1 MRNGARHSP
10 RHGRLLAAVV
20 SIMAAASA
28 FGAAAP
34 AAHGGHGAAAV
45 AAFDGKAAIALS
57 QAAVG
62 RTPRDAVFT
71 TADGRRV
78 RLSDFRGKPVVVS
91 FIYTSCAHV
100 CPATT
105 RHLAKTVRAVR
116 AALGDDS
123 FTVLTIG
130 FDSASDTPA
139 AMERFA
145 RQQNARMAGW
155 EFLSADRATIER
167 VAADLGFLF
176 VESAKGF
183 DHIAQAT
190 VLRADGSVY
199 RQIYGVN
206 FETPML
212 GEPLKELVYDTPP
225 NAPLLSHLNN
235 RVKLFCTVYDA
246 ASDRYVFDYSLFIGL
261 AVGGL
266 SLGSFG
272 FLVVSELR
280 RRPKA

>member
-1 MRNGARHSP
+1 
-10 RHGRLLAAVV
+10 
-20 SIMAAASA
+20 MATASA
-28 FGAAAP
+28 VGAAAP
-34 AAHGGHGAAAV
+34 AAHGGHGAFAAAAPA

-91 FIYTSCAHV
+91 LIYTSCAHV

-105 RHLAKTVRAVR
+105 RHLAKAVRAVR

-130 FDSASDTPA
+130 FDSANDTPA

-155 EFLSADRATIER
+155 EFLSADRATIEQ

-183 DHIAQAT
+183 DHMAQAT

-206 FETPML
+206 FEMPML

-225 NAPLLSHLNN
+225 NASLLSHLGN

-246 ASDRYVFDYSLFIGL
+246 AADRYVFDYSLFIGL

-266 SLGSFG
+266 SLGSLG
-272 FLVVSELR
+272 FLVGRELR
-280 RRPKA
+280 RRPRG